1 MQYLHQFTSTPK
13 SKPVFC
19 TLNSHIEENMLIVA
33 CIKQVPD
40 TTQVK
45 IDPVTNTLVRE
56 GIPFIMNPYDTHAM
70 EAALQLKDQFGCR
83 VAVLS
88 MGPPN
93 AEATLRKALSAG
105 VDRAILLSDRVFGG
119 ADTLATS
126 KVLAAAIAKLN
137 DEVEPVGL
145 VICGKQTID
154 GDTAQVGPGI
164 AVRLGYQ
171 QLTLVDKVEELDL
184 SNKKLVVSRKL
195 EGRHERVQAPLPAM
209 LTVVRELNR
218 PRYPTVPMRLAAA
231 TAEVEVWD
239 NSVLQLDPQTIGLK
253 GSPTWVSKIFSPQ
266 RDKGE
271 IVGDGYADPE
281 GAVDLLLGKLM
292 EKDLLPL

>member
-1 MQYLHQFTSTPK
+1 
-13 SKPVFC
+13 
-19 TLNSHIEENMLIVA
+19 MLIVA

-195 EGRHERVQAPLPAM
+195 EGRHERVLAPLPAM

-253 GSPTWVSKIFSPQ
+253 GSPTWVSKIFSPE

-281 GAVDLLLGKLM
+281 GTVDLLLAKLM

>member
-1 MQYLHQFTSTPK
+1 
-13 SKPVFC
+13 
-19 TLNSHIEENMLIVA
+19 MLIVA

-184 SNKKLVVSRKL
+184 SNKMLVVSRKL
-195 EGRHERVQAPLPAM
+195 EGRHERVLAPLPAM

-253 GSPTWVSKIFSPQ
+253 GSPTWVSKIFSPE

-281 GAVDLLLGKLM
+281 GTVDLLLAKLM

>member
-1 MQYLHQFTSTPK
+1 
-13 SKPVFC
+13 
-19 TLNSHIEENMLIVA
+19 MLIVA

-45 IDPVTNTLVRE
+45 IDPATNTLVRE
-56 GIPFIMNPYDTHAM
+56 GIPFIMNPYDSHAL
-70 EAALQLKDQFGCR
+70 ETALQLRDRFGCR

-93 AEATLRKALSAG
+93 AEATLRKALSVGA
-105 VDRAILLSDRVFGG
+105 DRAILLSDRCFGG

-126 KVLAAAIAKLN
+126 KVLAAAIERLN
-137 DEVEPVGL
+137 ATMEPVGL

-171 QLTLVDKVEELDL
+171 QLTLVDKIEELDL
-184 SNKKLVVSRKL
+184 AANRLVVSRKL
-195 EGRHERVQAPLPAM
+195 EGRHERVSSPMPAM
-209 LTVVRELNR
+209 LTVVREINR
-218 PRYPTVPMRLAAA
+218 PRYPTVPMRLAAE
-231 TAEVEVWD
+231 TAQVEVWD
-239 NSVLQLDPQTIGLK
+239 NELLQLDVTSVGLK
-253 GSPTWVSKIFSPQ
+253 GSPTWVSRIFSPE

-271 IVGDGYADPE
+271 ILGDGANDPA
-281 GAVDLLLGKLM
+281 GAVDLLLEKLL